1 MCIRDRYYTI
11 GPNITIKVPCT
22 VEGLKACKHLS
33 SVGVK
38 TNVTLVF
45 SVAQAI
51 LAAKAGATYVSPFV
65 GRLNDNSFSGVELI
79 RAICDT
85 YRTHQVTT
93 NVLSASLRDVHH
105 VSRCFA
111 AGSDVVTLPPSVFW
125 KMYDHVLTDQGLDR
139 FNKDWQDAL
148 AQQEKDAKS

>member
-1 MCIRDRYYTI
+1 MGSEMCIRDRY
-11 GPNITIKVPCT
+11 K
-22 VEGLKACKHLS
+22 
-33 SVGVK
+33 
-38 TNVTLVF
+38 
-45 SVAQAI
+45 
-51 LAAKAGATYVSPFV
+51 
-65 GRLNDNSFSGVELI
+65 
-79 RAICDT
+79 
-85 YRTHQVTT
+85 THQVTT

-125 KMYDHVLTDQGLDR
+125 KMYNHVLTDQGLDR